1 MTEIKRR
8 GRPKGSKNKLPR
20 SGRLRRAGYDQPR
33 NPFTDDGLR
42 FVVLDEHTGRT
53 VTKPAT
59 RVVTMQ
65 ARDALEPIASL
76 PGGGYRYLVRHAP
89 GHGLVHL
96 RLETE

>member
-1 MTEIKRR
+1 MTKPT
-8 GRPKGSKNKLPR
+8 GRPVGRPRGSRPNVLR
-20 SGRLRRAGYDQPR
+20 RIRRAGHDQPR

-53 VTKPAT
+53 VTQPAT